1 MFFRKKKSVPPRI
14 VPDPGQKVRLLG
26 WGTSGRAEVR
36 AVSEPFTDAR
46 GQIVVRVTEEQEYK
60 DASREGRRA
69 IGILWPVQDMEIPTP
84 SEALNA
90 LEKISEGTEGAEE
103 DASENVGGLQMATKH
118 ASWWRRLFGLE

>member
-1 MFFRKKKSVPPRI
+1 MFFRKQSVPPRI

-60 DASREGRRA
+60 DAFREGRRA
-69 IGILWPVQDMEIPTP
+69 IGIPWPVQDMEILTP
-84 SEALNA
+84 SEVLNA
-90 LEKISEGTEGAEE
+90 LEKGSEGTEGAEE
-103 DASENVGGLQMATKH
+103 ATENVGGPQMAAKH
-118 ASWWRRLFGLE
+118 PSWWRRLFGLE